1 MKRTLAIIAMLASGF
16 VLSASA
22 QTPAAAGTT
31 KVAVIAFKDAV
42 FRTNEGQRDLADL
55 EKKFQPRMQALQK
68 ISDDIDGLSKQLEAQ
83 GDKLTPAE
91 QQSRAAAIEAKKKT
105 AQRDYEDYQNDSQ
118 QALQQLY
125 TDLSPKI
132 YDVLR
137 AYVEQQGITVVLD
150 SSSLLYAAP
159 ATDITKAIMD
169 AYNVKS
175 GVPAPPP
182 AAPAAAPRAPAA
194 KTPAGK

>member
-22 QTPAAAGTT
+22 QTPAAAGST
-31 KVAVIAFKDAV
+31 KVAVIAFRDAV

-68 ISDDIDGLSKQLEAQ
+68 LSDEIDGMSKQLEAQ
-83 GDKLTPAE
+83 GDKLAPAE

-125 TDLSPKI
+125 SDLSPKV

-137 AYVEQQGITVVLD
+137 AYVEQQGITVVID
-150 SSSLLYAAP
+150 SSTLLYAAP
-159 ATDITKAIMD
+159 NTDITKAIMD

-175 GVPAPPP
+175 GVPAPPAAP
-182 AAPAAAPRAPAA
+182 AAPAAAPKGPAA
-194 KTPAGK
+194 H

>member
-31 KVAVIAFKDAV
+31 KVAVIAFRDAV

-55 EKKFQPRMQALQK
+55 EKKFQPRMQTLQK
-68 ISDDIDGLSKQLEAQ
+68 LSDEIDTLSKQLESE
-83 GDKLTPAE
+83 GPKLTPAE
-91 QQSRAAAIEAKKKT
+91 QQNRAAAIETKKKQ

-125 TDLSPKI
+125 SDLSPKV

-137 AYVEQQGITVVLD
+137 AYVEQQGITLVVD
-150 SSSLLYAAP
+150 SSTLLYAAP

-175 GVPAPPP
+175 GVPAPPAAP
-182 AAPAAAPRAPAA
+182 ASPAAAPKGPAA
-194 KTPAGK
+194 H